1 MQMEKEMAELR
12 EERDLA
18 QSRLEDIMR
27 MVELDEASKVFI
39 FLAPPTISLY
49 ATNNSLYFCFC

>member
-39 FLAPPTISLY
+39 FPTISLY
-49 ATNNSLYFCFC
+49 ATNIFTLFLLLIC

>member
-39 FLAPPTISLY
+39 FPTISLY
-49 ATNNSLYFCFC
+49 ATNKFTLFLLLLC

>member
-1 MQMEKEMAELR
+1 MAELR

-39 FLAPPTISLY
+39 FPTISLY
-49 ATNNSLYFCFC
+49 ATNIFTLFLLLIC

>member
-1 MQMEKEMAELR
+1 MAELR

-39 FLAPPTISLY
+39 FPTISLY
-49 ATNNSLYFCFC
+49 ATNKFTLFLLLLC

>member
-27 MVELDEASKVFI
+27 MVAHDEVF
-39 FLAPPTISLY
+39 FWQAPPSH
-49 ATNNSLYFCFC
+49 N

>member
-1 MQMEKEMAELR
+1 MAELR